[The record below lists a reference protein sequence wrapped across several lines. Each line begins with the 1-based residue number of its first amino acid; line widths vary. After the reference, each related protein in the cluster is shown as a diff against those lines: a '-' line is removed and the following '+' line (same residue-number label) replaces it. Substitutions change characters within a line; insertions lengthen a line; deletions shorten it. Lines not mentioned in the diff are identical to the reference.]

1 MKGIPLPKTDGPSV
15 ACECGAGIGRVT
27 KGLLLDF
34 CDRSD
39 LVESSE
45 RLLFASPEYI
55 GIDASKC
62 RFFATELQEWDP
74 PKKKYSI
81 LWIQWVLCY
90 LTDEDIVKFLQR
102 CGESLVD
109 GGIIVMKENTCADVA
124 FVLDVDDAS
133 ATRSIPYWLD
143 LIFKAGLKVTHHKMQ
158 DDFPDDIYP
167 VPMFALQPVSQS

>member
-1 MKGIPLPKTDGPSV
+1 M

-55 GIDASKC
+55 GNNSYKC
-62 RFFATELQEWDP
+62 RFFASELQEWEP
-74 PKKKYSI
+74 PQRKYSVV
-81 LWIQWVLCY
+81 WIQWVLCY
-90 LTDEDIVKFLQR
+90 LTDDDIVQFLAR

-109 GGIIVMKENTCADVA
+109 GGVIVLKENTCVEQA
-124 FVLDVDDAS
+124 FVVDVDDAS
-133 ATRSIPYWLD
+133 VTRSVPYWLD
-143 LIFKAGLKVTHHKMQ
+143 LIFKAGLKVVHHKWQ
-158 DDFPDDIYP
+158 EDFPDDIFP
-167 VPMFALQPVSQS
+167 VPILALQPNSD